1 MKRLF
6 LCVVFGFLFCGCFA
20 ILEPAQTKHFKDI
33 KAYDYAYLNATQTLN
48 SGVGAGAYGYY
59 GGSYSVSKS
68 INPADMIAGILM
80 KKGFIIVNDTTSHT
94 AKTLIVNYGQSG
106 KRDVVGGLG
115 GYTLEVSIQILDAQ
129 TKEPVYICTAE
140 GQGSTEADD
149 IREAI
154 TRCLAGL

>member
-1 MKRLF
+1 MKKFL

-94 AKTLIVNYGQSG
+94 AKHSSSITDKVAKEMLSADLAATLWKCLSKSLTHRQKSLFIYARQKG
-106 KRDVVGGLG
+106 K
-115 GYTLEVSIQILDAQ
+115 AQ
-129 TKEPVYICTAE
+129 QKLMI
-140 GQGSTEADD
+140 
-149 IREAI
+149 
-154 TRCLAGL
+154 

>member
-1 MKRLF
+1 MHLKGGKMKKFL

-68 INPADMIAGILM
+68 INPADMIAGIL
-80 KKGFIIVNDTTSHT
+80 
-94 AKTLIVNYGQSG
+94 
-106 KRDVVGGLG
+106 
-115 GYTLEVSIQILDAQ
+115 
-129 TKEPVYICTAE
+129 
-140 GQGSTEADD
+140 
-149 IREAI
+149 
-154 TRCLAGL
+154 